1 MKLKTEV
8 GSGIIYLGETVFY
21 ADARLNVSHSKC
33 QQRRNKQR
41 KRRGKN
47 HSLRRK
53 PKKIQSH
60 MKPEEKSFNKGGCG

>member
-33 QQRRNKQR
+33 
-41 KRRGKN
+41 
-47 HSLRRK
+47 
-53 PKKIQSH
+53 
-60 MKPEEKSFNKGGCG
+60 